1 MMDAKELVKLLNLL
15 GSVEK
20 VAKKYGKSRQYI
32 DRKRNE
38 FNIVCEKQSKDVIIE
53 KTYKHKV
60 KRKQIKRV
68 YFIKEKL

>member
-1 MMDAKELVKLLNLL
+1 MDAKELVKLLNLL

-20 VAKKYGKSRQYI
+20 VANKYGKSRQYI

-68 YFIKEKL
+68 YFIKE

>member
-1 MMDAKELVKLLNLL
+1 MN
-15 GSVEK
+15 
-20 VAKKYGKSRQYI
+20 I

-68 YFIKEKL
+68 YFIKE